1 MAGIKQNLGEAS
13 IDIVAKLDKLESGLK
28 KANKTVDRNTK
39 KMQKTVGKLNASFKT
54 LGKTVI
60 GFASITAGIGFTR
73 SVVQTAISFAK
84 AVADLAAITGA
95 TGKDLK
101 FFREE
106 AREIGR
112 TTTKSAVE
120 FLQGI
125 KLIASAKPELLEAKQ
140 ALVAVTKE
148 VVILS
153 EASGL
158 SLPAAADALT
168 TSLNQFLAPADQAG
182 RFINVMA
189 AGAKFGAAEVPKL
202 AKVIEKAGT
211 VMADANI
218 SFEETNAL
226 IQKLAQFKSPAE
238 VLGTSLKTFFLV
250 LQTGADETNPKVVGL
265 TKALENLR
273 KKTLT
278 ITELEKMFGREA
290 VIVAQQIISVSEG
303 VAELTTKLTGTQ
315 EAYEQAIIQTKG
327 LAGNSERA
335 ANAWAELNLSIGEG
349 NGLIDQAQGLWAD
362 FLFTLAKVP
371 GAFERAFRGGRTR
384 KEFEKEI
391 DVFTRAKLMGL
402 TDKEA
407 TEFGRE
413 AVRQM
418 RSGIP
423 PGQRVTPAAPTITPQ
438 GKPDI
443 PVALTADQVA
453 RIAKSFDKLRET
465 GKLFEDER
473 KAEIEEF
480 LRDIG
485 DATLE
490 AEQEVIDAHADMIAE
505 IMEQNQREFEET
517 QRLIQS
523 FSRDAARE
531 LSNLAIAGELS
542 AKKIGQAFA
551 RLALNAAF
559 NAFVTSPLETF
570 FQTILGGFGG
580 GVNPSFIGPP
590 APPGKAGG
598 GDIQPNVP
606 VLVHRDEVIVPKM
619 PSTVVS
625 AADVRSGRGGS
636 VTINQTNTFAVDVKN
651 TVRAEVLNAAPA
663 IAQAAKNAT
672 IDALNRQ

>member
-1 MAGIKQNLGEAS
+1 MATGGIQQNLGSAS
-13 IDIVAKLDKLESGLK
+13 VEIIAKLDKLESGLK

-73 SVVQTAISFAK
+73 SVVRTAISFAK

-95 TGKDLK
+95 AGKDLR
-101 FFREE
+101 FFKEE

-120 FLQGI
+120 FLQGV
-125 KLIASAKPELLEAKQ
+125 KLIASAKPELLEAKE

-148 VVILS
+148 AVILA

-202 AKVIEKAGT
+202 TKVIEKAGT

-226 IQKLAQFKSPAE
+226 IQRLAQFKAPAE
-238 VLGTSLKTFFLV
+238 ILGTSLKTFFLV
-250 LQTGADETNPKVVGL
+250 LQTGADDTNPKVVGL

-278 ITELEKMFGREA
+278 ITELEKLFGREA
-290 VIVAQQIISVSEG
+290 VTVAQQIISVSG
-303 VAELTTKLTGTQ
+303 SVVELTKKLTGSQ
-315 EAYEQAIIQTKG
+315 VAYEQAITQTEG
-327 LAGNSERA
+327 LAGGSERA

-384 KEFEKEI
+384 KEFEKETET
-391 DVFTRAKLMGL
+391 FTRAKLMGL

-418 RSGIP
+418 RAGILP
-423 PGQRVTPAAPTITPQ
+423 EQRVTPAAPTIAPA
-438 GKPDI
+438 GKPAI
-443 PVALTADQVA
+443 AAPLTADQIA

-465 GKLFEDER
+465 GKFFEDER

-490 AEQEVIDAHADMIAE
+490 AEQEVADAHADMIAD
-505 IMEQNQREFEET
+505 IMEQNQREFDET
-517 QRLIQS
+517 QRLIES

-542 AKKIGQAFA
+542 AKRIGQAFA

-559 NAFVTSPLETF
+559 NVFVTKPLETF
-570 FQTILGGFGG
+570 FQTVLG
-580 GVNPSFIGPP
+580 SIG
-590 APPGKAGG
+590 GKAGG
-598 GDIQPNVP
+598 GDIQPNTP
-606 VLVHRDEVIVPKM
+606 VVVGERGPELVIPKV
-619 PSTVVS
+619 PSTVVN
-625 AADVRSGRGGS
+625 AAGTRGMMGTT
-636 VTINQTNTFAVDVKN
+636 VTINQTNNFAVDVKN
-651 TVRAEVLNAAPA
+651 TVRAEVLNAAPV
-663 IAQAAKNAT
+663 IAKAARDLT
-672 IDALNRQ
+672 IDAINRQ